1 MQLTKFTDYCLRV
14 LMYLGARGDGLA
26 TINEISD
33 AYRVS
38 NNHLMKVVQ
47 HLAGKGYVESVRGK
61 GGGIRLA
68 RKPEFINLGDV
79 VRNCEQNVAIVECF
93 DPINTQCP
101 LLPACVLRSALNEAT
116 NNFFTTLDRYSVADL
131 VIKRDLI
138 HASRRKRVGN
148 RKHALVRKRG

>member
-26 TINEISD
+26 TINEISE

-131 VIKRDLI
+131 VIKRDLMP
-138 HASRRKRVGN
+138 ASRLKRVGN
-148 RKHALVRKRG
+148 RKPALIRKRG

>member
-26 TINEISD
+26 TINEISE

-47 HLAGKGYVESVRGK
+47 HLAGTGYVESVRGK

-68 RKPEFINLGDV
+68 RNPKFINLGDV
-79 VRNCEQNVAIVECF
+79 VRNCEQNVSIVECF
-93 DPINTQCP
+93 DLNNTECP
-101 LLPACVLRSALNEAT
+101 LLPACTLRSALNEAT
-116 NNFFTTLDRYSVADL
+116 NNFFATLDRYSVADL
-131 VIKRDLI
+131 VIKRDLLR
-138 HASRRKRVGN
+138 ASKLKGAGGRKP
-148 RKHALVRKRG
+148 VRKRG